1 MTKEERER
9 IIKWL
14 YDFAK
19 KQNDAAEE
27 YKKEAE
33 RLKDILYENMD
44 EIVLRKEIA
53 RYHRYRMYCE
63 GTAEHIDEII
73 DFIRK
78 NGMTEE
84 DAAKVKTDADAYAKK
99 AIEKLPAKYSSEVVI
114 KALKEAY
121 INGANLDP

>member
-1 MTKEERER
+1 MTTVEQER

-19 KQNDAAEE
+19 KQNDTAEE
-27 YKKEAE
+27 YKKEID
-33 RLKDILYENMD
+33 RLKDACFPADMD
-44 EIVLRKEIA
+44 DSDIRKAIA

-73 DFIRK
+73 DFIRE

-84 DAAKVKTDADAYAKK
+84 DAAKVKTDAEKYAEAKVK
-99 AIEKLPAKYSSEVVI
+99 SLPAKYCSEI
-114 KALKEAY
+114 IINALKDAY
-121 INGANLDP
+121 MKGANLE